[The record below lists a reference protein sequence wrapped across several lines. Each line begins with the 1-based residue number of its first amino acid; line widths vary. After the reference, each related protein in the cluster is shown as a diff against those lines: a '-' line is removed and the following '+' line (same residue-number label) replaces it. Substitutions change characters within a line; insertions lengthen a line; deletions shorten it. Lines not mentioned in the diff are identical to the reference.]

1 MILRTVKETSILDNS
16 LFKNLPFISIIVAA
30 RNEEKY
36 IEKCLTSLLSQDYPN
51 FEVIAVNDDS
61 SDNTLKIM
69 EDIKNSKYYKG
80 TGLST
85 RKIKSYFFKREA

>member
-1 MILRTVKETSILDNS
+1 MK
-16 LFKNLPFISIIVAA
+16 KNH
-30 RNEEKY
+30 

-69 EDIKNSKYYKG
+69 EDIKNSKHYKV
-80 TGLST
+80 TGFSQEKLKVISLKGKPKEWT
-85 RKIKSYFFKREA
+85 GKTWASQNGYMQSNGSYFAFY